1 MIALVTDPHDAR
13 TMLERSYGSRQFG
26 IQSAINTELALTKW
40 DSPINEHCDYIQNP
54 RTRLAGTELSIT
66 NLQSYNYSV
75 NSPTIW
81 SSPSTTP
88 LHPYSVDMLCERFRA
103 IEP

>member
-1 MIALVTDPHDAR
+1 MIAIVTDPRDAW

-26 IQSAINTELALTKW
+26 IQSVINTELALTKW
-40 DSPINEHCDYIQNP
+40 DSPINDHCDYMKNL
-54 RTRLAGTELSIT
+54 RTRLADTELSIT

-75 NSPTIW
+75 NSLTIW
-81 SSPSTTP
+81 SSPSTTQ